1 MRHSLMRFTIT
12 LVVAGAATVI
22 SVHRPLQAQDGT
34 HFRSGVDLVNIVAT
48 VTDRAGRF
56 VSGLTQQDF
65 VVYEDD
71 GAVDVSLFSTGRVP
85 VSLGFLLDTSESMGG
100 KKLAHACDAIER
112 FLDQLGP
119 DDEVFLY
126 SFAGRS
132 TLVQD
137 WTGDREAVREAL
149 QRIAAEGGTAMYDA
163 VMQAVPMA
171 QSGRNRKK
179 AVVLISDGNDTA
191 SRADIDDVRQVVRAT
206 EVLVYAVGIDG
217 EAEGVGQRRAPRI
230 NFPRT
235 PFPVPGPSRPRMP
248 LPLMPQL
255 ASTPRSVGVWE
266 PLNMSALRELT
277 DTSGG
282 RTEIVRRSR
291 DLAPVTTAIADELT
305 KQYHLGYESPG
316 SGDGRWHAI
325 RIELS
330 NRSLRVRARSGYTAT
345 S

>member
-1 MRHSLMRFTIT
+1 MRFTIT
-12 LVVAGAATVI
+12 LVAAAAAATVI
-22 SVHRPLQAQDGT
+22 SVRGPLQAQEGIY
-34 HFRSGVDLVNIVAT
+34 FRSGVDLVNIVAT

-71 GAVDVSLFSTGRVP
+71 RAVDVSLFSAGRVP
-85 VSLGFLLDTSESMGG
+85 VSLGFVLDTSESMAG
-100 KKLAHACDAIER
+100 KKIVHACGAIER
-112 FLDQLGP
+112 FLDLLGP

-126 SFAGRS
+126 SFAGRV

-137 WTGDREAVREAL
+137 WTTDRDAVREGL
-149 QRIAAEGGTAMYDA
+149 ERVAAEGGTAMYDA
-163 VMQAVPMA
+163 VVEAVPMA

-179 AVVLISDGNDTA
+179 AVVLISDGNDTN
-191 SRADIDDVRQVVRAT
+191 SRAGIDDVRQIVRAT
-206 EVLVYAVGIDG
+206 EVLIYALGIDG
-217 EAEGVGQRRAPRI
+217 QGEVVDRRRSPRI
-230 NFPRT
+230 NLPRT
-235 PFPVPGPSRPRMP
+235 PFPIPGPGRPR
-248 LPLMPQL
+248 LPWPVTPQL
-255 ASTPRSVGVWE
+255 ASTTGGAGVTD

-282 RTEIVRRSR
+282 RSELVRRSR

-325 RIELS
+325 RVEVS
-330 NRSLRVRARSGYTAT
+330 HRSLRVRARSGYTAT

>member
-1 MRHSLMRFTIT
+1 MRKSLMRFAMVLT
-12 LVVAGAATVI
+12 AGAAAIVVTQG
-22 SVHRPLQAQDGT
+22 STHAQDGIY
-34 HFRSGVDLVNIVAT
+34 FRSGVDLVNIIAT

-71 GAVDVSLFSTGRVP
+71 RAVDVSLFSAGNVP
-85 VSLGFLLDTSESMGG
+85 VSLGFVLDTSESMAG
-100 KKLAHACDAIER
+100 KKIDHACGAIER

-126 SFAGRS
+126 SFAGRVK
-132 TLVQD
+132 LVED
-137 WTGDREAVREAL
+137 WTSNRDAVREGL

-163 VMQAVPMA
+163 MVEAVSLA

-191 SRADIDDVRQVVRAT
+191 SRADLDDVRQVVRAT
-206 EVLVYAVGIDG
+206 EVLIYAVGIDG
-217 EAEGVGQRRAPRI
+217 PGEPVARRRGPRI
-230 NFPRT
+230 NFPGT
-235 PFPVPGPSRPRMP
+235 PFPIPGPGRPRMP
-248 LPLMPQL
+248 WPLMPQL
-255 ASTPRSVGVWE
+255 ASQIGSIGVTE

-277 DTSGG
+277 ETSGG
-282 RTEIVRRSR
+282 RAEIVRRSR
-291 DLAPVTTAIADELT
+291 DLVPVTTAIADELT
-305 KQYHLGYESPG
+305 KQYYLGYASPA

-325 RIELS
+325 RVEPS

>member
-1 MRHSLMRFTIT
+1 MHHSLMRFTIA
-12 LVVAGAATVI
+12 LVVASAATVVT
-22 SVHRPLQAQDGT
+22 VHRPLHAQDGNY
-34 HFRSGVDLVNIVAT
+34 FRSGVDLVNIVAT

-71 GAVDVSLFSTGRVP
+71 RAVDVSLFSAGRVP
-85 VSLGFLLDTSESMGG
+85 VSLGFVLDTSESMAG
-100 KKLAHACDAIER
+100 KKIAHACGAIER

-126 SFAGRS
+126 TFAGRIR
-132 TLVQD
+132 LVQD
-137 WTGDREAVREAL
+137 WTRDREAVREGL
-149 QRIAAEGGTAMYDA
+149 QRVTAEGGTAMYDA
-163 VMQAVPMA
+163 VTEAVPMA

-179 AVVLISDGNDTA
+179 AVVVISDGNDTA
-191 SRADIDDVRQVVRAT
+191 SRADIDDIRQVVRTT
-206 EVLVYAVGIDG
+206 EVLIYAVGIDG
-217 EAEGVGQRRAPRI
+217 HGEDVDRRRGSRI
-230 NFPRT
+230 NFPRM
-235 PFPVPGPSRPRMP
+235 PFPIPGPGRPRMP
-248 LPLMPQL
+248 GPVMPQL
-255 ASTPRSVGVWE
+255 ASMTGSAGVTE

-325 RIELS
+325 RVELS

>member
-1 MRHSLMRFTIT
+1 MRFTIT
-12 LVVAGAATVI
+12 LVAAAVAIVF
-22 SVHRPLQAQDGT
+22 SVHRPLQAQDEIY
-34 HFRSGVDLVNIVAT
+34 FRSGVDLVNIVAT

-65 VVYEDD
+65 AVYEDD
-71 GAVDVSLFSTGRVP
+71 RAVDVSLFSAGRVP
-85 VSLGFLLDTSESMGG
+85 VSLGFVLDTSESMAG
-100 KKLAHACDAIER
+100 KKIVHACGAIER

-126 SFAGRS
+126 SFAGRIS
-132 TLVQD
+132 LVQD
-137 WTGDREAVREAL
+137 WTRDREAVREGL

-163 VMQAVPMA
+163 VMEAVPMA

-206 EVLVYAVGIDG
+206 EVLIYAVGIDG
-217 EAEGVGQRRAPRI
+217 QGEDVDRRRAPRI
-230 NFPRT
+230 NFPRM
-235 PFPVPGPSRPRMP
+235 PFPIPGPGRPRMP
-248 LPLMPQL
+248 WPQL
-255 ASTPRSVGVWE
+255 ASTAGSGGVTE
-266 PLNMSALRELT
+266 PLNMSALREVT

-325 RIELS
+325 RVELS

>member
-1 MRHSLMRFTIT
+1 MRFTIT
-12 LVVAGAATVI
+12 LVAAGAAIAVV
-22 SVHRPLQAQDGT
+22 VHRPLHAQDGIY
-34 HFRSGVDLVNIVAT
+34 FRSGVDLVNIVAT

-71 GAVDVSLFSTGRVP
+71 RVVDVSLFSAGHVP
-85 VSLGFLLDTSESMGG
+85 VSLGFVLDTSESMAG
-100 KKLAHACDAIER
+100 KKIGHACGAIER

-126 SFAGRS
+126 SFAGRVA
-132 TLVQD
+132 LVQD
-137 WTGDREAVREAL
+137 WTANPDEVREGL
-149 QRIAAEGGTAMYDA
+149 QRVAAEGGTAMYDA
-163 VMQAVPMA
+163 VVEAVPMA

-191 SRADIDDVRQVVRAT
+191 SRADIDDVRQVVRTT
-206 EVLVYAVGIDG
+206 EVLIYAVGIDG
-217 EAEGVGQRRAPRI
+217 QGEPVARRRAPRI
-230 NFPRT
+230 NFPPT
-235 PFPVPGPSRPRMP
+235 PFPIPGPGRPRVP
-248 LPLMPQL
+248 WPLMPQL
-255 ASTPRSVGVWE
+255 ASQIGSVGVTE

-277 DTSGG
+277 DASGG
-282 RTEIVRRSR
+282 RAEIVRRSR
-291 DLAPVTTAIADELT
+291 DLVPVTTAIADELT
-305 KQYHLGYESPG
+305 KQYYLGYASPA

-325 RIELS
+325 RVELS